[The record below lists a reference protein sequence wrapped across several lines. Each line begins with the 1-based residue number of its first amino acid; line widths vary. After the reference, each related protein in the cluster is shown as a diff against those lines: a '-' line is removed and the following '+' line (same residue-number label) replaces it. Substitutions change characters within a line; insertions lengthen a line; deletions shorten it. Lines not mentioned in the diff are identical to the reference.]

1 MDSPD
6 IIIVGAGVIGTSAA
20 RELQARGLNCL
31 LLDADEPGHGTSFG
45 NAGIIATEQ
54 VEPLALPGS
63 WRQVP
68 NLLLDRGPAS
78 LVWRD
83 IATVLPW
90 SLAFLKSCRRETFE
104 PNNKAFHAL
113 TATVGADWRALGE
126 AVPAVGALTQFVGH
140 DEVFE
145 SAQARRLAQP
155 ALLAQRADGVRWRD
169 LDEEELADIRTRTPA
184 VVAGVRYLDSG
195 HVRSP
200 VGIVQALLQDFTRRG
215 GRQMRARID
224 RIEPRDGGFDLHTR
238 SAVLHCARV
247 LVSAGS
253 RGARLLAPL
262 GLRAPLIAER
272 GYHFSF
278 NRHLAGLQ
286 RAVLLRERSVVMTP
300 MQFGF
305 RSTSF
310 VEFAAPGSAPNPAK
324 WRRLQRHLQE
334 AGVWMREDAPDAWM
348 GERPTLPDYLPGLG
362 ASSRH
367 PGLFYALG
375 HQHLGLTLSATT
387 ARLMSDLIASDK
399 RASFL
404 DAFDLGRFG

>member
-1 MDSPD
+1 MESQD
-6 IIIVGAGVIGTSAA
+6 IIIVGAGVIGTAAA
-20 RELQARGLNCL
+20 RELQARGLRCL

-45 NAGIIATEQ
+45 NAGHIATEQ
-54 VEPLALPGS
+54 LQPLSAPGA

-68 NLLLDRGPAS
+68 DLLLGRGPAS
-78 LVWRD
+78 LRWRD

-90 SLAFLKSCRRETFE
+90 SLAFLKACRRETFAV
-104 PNNKAFHAL
+104 NNKAFHSL
-113 TATVGADWRALGE
+113 MATTGEDWRALAA
-126 AVPAVGALTQFVGH
+126 AVPAVAALTQFLGH

-145 SAQARRLAQP
+145 SAQQRGRAQP
-155 ALLAQRADGVRWRD
+155 QLLAQRADGVNWRD
-169 LDEEELADIRTRTPA
+169 LGEAELSEIRSRTPA

-195 HVRSP
+195 YVKSP

-215 GRQMRARID
+215 GRFMRARID
-224 RIEPRDGGFDLHTR
+224 AVRPRDGGFDLHTR
-238 SAVLHCARV
+238 AAVMRAARV
-247 LVSAGS
+247 LVTAGS
-253 RGARLLAPL
+253 RSGRLLTPL
-262 GLRAPLIAER
+262 GLPTPLIAER

-278 NRHLAGLQ
+278 NRHLPGLQ
-286 RAVLLRERSVVMTP
+286 RPMLLRERSVVLTP

-334 AGVWMREDAPDAWM
+334 AGVWAAADAPDAWM
-348 GERPTLPDYLPGLG
+348 GERPTLPDYLPGIG
-362 ASSRH
+362 ASGGH

-387 ARLMSDLIASDK
+387 ARLVADLIVSDK
-399 RASFL
+399 RASCL
-404 DAFDLGRFG
+404 DALDLARFG